1 MPKITNRVLTAK
13 DQGLDTR
20 LQKNARENIDAMRRL
35 SGATQDNI
43 VTVGA
48 NGEVKDSRVN
58 IQVFRDAQADW
69 AETVIDNP
77 HYIKNKPEQLLADAR
92 VESDVLYIDKLYGGE
107 TVEFAGMSEEERAK
121 LGGIEEGAEVNEIV
135 TVKVNGTALAP
146 DGDRAVDVDLSGYK
160 PVQSPVP
167 DPSSHPTEKAVE
179 FISGISQ
186 DANGVITPVK
196 KGIRQASTSA
206 PGIVQ
211 LQDTVGAQESESGK
225 AVTPAAVSSF
235 VNSSIATNTANFLG
249 TLDVVSDLG
258 LTTSATN
265 EQIEAALDA
274 YAWPPEVTVTNNDYA
289 FVSVDDPGTSTDS
302 AEYRRFKYS
311 EAGENPGFAYEYTLN
326 NSSFTQSQ
334 WDAVNS
340 GITSAKVSKL
350 DALPEVPTPSN
361 APSALMYIGSSPAMS
376 WVQWTSDSFDIPV
389 PPTPV
394 QGVTNRRTIL

>member
-1 MPKITNRVLTAK
+1 M
-13 DQGLDTR
+13 
-20 LQKNARENIDAMRRL
+20 
-35 SGATQDNI
+35 
-43 VTVGA
+43 
-48 NGEVKDSRVN
+48 
-58 IQVFRDAQADW
+58 
-69 AETVIDNP
+69 
-77 HYIKNKPEQLLADAR
+77 
-92 VESDVLYIDKLYGGE
+92 
-107 TVEFAGMSEEERAK
+107 
-121 LGGIEEGAEVNEIV
+121 
-135 TVKVNGTALAP
+135 
-146 DGDRAVDVDLSGYK
+146 
-160 PVQSPVP
+160 
-167 DPSSHPTEKAVE
+167 
-179 FISGISQ
+179 
-186 DANGVITPVK
+186 
-196 KGIRQASTSA
+196 
-206 PGIVQ
+206 
-211 LQDTVGAQESESGK
+211 
-225 AVTPAAVSSF
+225 
-235 VNSSIATNTANFLG
+235 
-249 TLDVVSDLG
+249 SDLG

-289 FVSVDDPGTSTDS
+289 FVSVDDPGTGTDS